1 MTQAIVVHEY
11 GGPEQLCVESVE
23 VGDPGP
29 GEVRIRH
36 TGIGVNY
43 VDTYFRRGLYP
54 ATLPYIIGDQA
65 CGVVEA
71 LGPGVTSL
79 AVGDRVAYSSCANA
93 YVAARLV
100 PAELLVRLPDDVDE
114 MVVAASL
121 TRGMTAE
128 YLLFRL
134 HALARGETCVV
145 YAAAGGTG
153 RIVCQWAKHL
163 GATVIATVGAAEKV
177 AVAREA
183 GADHVLLN
191 DDPDFVARVRG
202 WSDGRGVDVV
212 YDSVGRD
219 TFSQSL
225 ACLRPRG
232 LMVAYGNASGPPDP
246 LDVLALA
253 RHGSLFLTRPRLPE
267 YVATR
272 AELELC
278 AGRYFDALASGIVR
292 PHATQRF
299 ALADAA
305 AAHVH
310 LEDRSTLAMPVL
322 VP

>member
-11 GGPEQLCVESVE
+11 GGPEQLRVESVE
-23 VGDPGP
+23 VGEPAA

-71 LGPGVTSL
+71 LGPGVTSF
-79 AVGDRVAYSSCANA
+79 AVGDRVAYGSCANA

-100 PAELLVRLPDDVDE
+100 PAEVLVRLPGDVDE
-114 MVVAASL
+114 TVVAASL

-134 HALARGETCVV
+134 HPLAPGETCVV

-163 GATVIATVGAAEKV
+163 GATVIATVGTAEKV

-202 WSDGRGVDVV
+202 WSGGRGVDVV

-219 TFSQSL
+219 TFTQSL

-292 PHATQRF
+292 PHATERF

-310 LEDRSTLAMPVL
+310 LEDRSRLTMPVL